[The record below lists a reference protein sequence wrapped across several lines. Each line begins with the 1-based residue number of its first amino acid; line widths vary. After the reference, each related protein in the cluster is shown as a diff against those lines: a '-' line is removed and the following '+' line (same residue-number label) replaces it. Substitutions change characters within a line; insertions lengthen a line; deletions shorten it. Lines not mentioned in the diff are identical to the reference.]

1 MVIFI
6 EKKCVLY
13 TGKYG
18 NPNILTGAY
27 YLSVIYLWRRWPKK
41 SRERSVKNAYTIVVL
56 RS

>member
-1 MVIFI
+1 MVISI

-18 NPNILTGAY
+18 NPNILTGAD
-27 YLSVIYLWRRWPKK
+27 YLRWPKK
-41 SRERSVKNAYTIVVL
+41 SRERSVKNAYTIVGL

>member
-27 YLSVIYLWRRWPKK
+27 HLSVVYLWRRWLKK
-41 SRERSVKNAYTIVVL
+41 SRERSVKNEYTIVGL
-56 RS
+56 KS

>member
-6 EKKCVLY
+6 KKKCVLY

-18 NPNILTGAY
+18 NPIILTGAY
-27 YLSVIYLWRRWPKK
+27 YLSVVYLWRRWPKK
-41 SRERSVKNAYTIVVL
+41 SRERSVKNAYTIVGL